1 MKRILMTCAIAFA
14 LCAGAALAAGATG
27 TWKANVPGREGAMM
41 ETTFT
46 LKAEG
51 AALTGK
57 VSNQFGDSEIT
68 DGKVAGA
75 NISFKIKREFG
86 DRTMI
91 MVYEG
96 VVAGDEIKFKSTVEG
111 MDRPPREFVAKKTN

>member
-1 MKRILMTCAIAFA
+1 MMRVLMTCAIVFA
-14 LCAGAALAAGATG
+14 LCAGAALAADVTG
-27 TWKANVPGREGAMM
+27 TWKASVPGREGAMM

-51 AALTGK
+51 AKLTGT
-57 VSNQFGDSEIT
+57 VSNQWGDTEIS
-68 DGKVAGA
+68 DGKVAGD
-75 NISFKIKREFG
+75 NITFKVKREFG

-96 VVAGDEIKFKSTVEG
+96 AVAGNEIKFKSTVEG
-111 MDRPPREFVAKKTN
+111 MDRPPREFVAKKSN

>member
-1 MKRILMTCAIAFA
+1 MTCAIVFA
-14 LCAGAALAAGATG
+14 LCAGAALAADPTG
-27 TWKANVPGREGAMM
+27 TWKASVPGREGAMM

-51 AALTGK
+51 AKLTGK

-75 NISFKIKREFG
+75 NITFKVKREMG

-96 VVAGDEIKFKSTVEG
+96 AVAGSEIKFKSTVEG
-111 MDRPPREFVAKKTN
+111 MDRPPREFVAKKN

>member
-1 MKRILMTCAIAFA
+1 MKRVLMACAMIFA
-14 LCAGAALAAGATG
+14 LCAGAAFAADVTG
-27 TWKANVPGREGAMM
+27 VWKASVPGRDGAMM

-46 LKAEG
+46 LKADG

-57 VSNQFGDSEIT
+57 VANQWGETEISE
-68 DGKVAGA
+68 GKVAGDT
-75 NISFKIKREFG
+75 ITFKVKREFG

-96 VVAGDEIKFKSTVEG
+96 AVAGNEIKFKSTVEG
-111 MDRPPREFVAKKTN
+111 MDRPPREFVAKKAN